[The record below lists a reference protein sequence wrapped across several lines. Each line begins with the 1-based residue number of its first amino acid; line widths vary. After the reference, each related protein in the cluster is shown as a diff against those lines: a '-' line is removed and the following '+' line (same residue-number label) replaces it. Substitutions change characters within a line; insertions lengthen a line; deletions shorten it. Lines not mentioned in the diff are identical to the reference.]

1 MTTSALLIG
10 AYRLDPTVRVGAW
23 IDQNLNTQNSNIR
36 MSNAKPMLGAFGVYS
51 PSGDN
56 TQWQVKA
63 AASYVEKDLDITRQQ
78 LLNTEA
84 GNGKTSFKGLAA
96 QLEVAYG
103 FAGILSNAVLS
114 PVAGIRYYSGRANDY
129 TEESTSSVQAPISYN
144 KVREIAGMA
153 FTGLKL
159 EGNLAQQ
166 FRYNL
171 SAGVETDIKR
181 NNPTYSGT
189 SSIYGLTSFSLQG
202 NSSPRDTR
210 GYASVGASYLI
221 DKTQSINFG
230 VYYRQDQFK
239 KVESVST
246 VLTYTVGL

>member
-1 MTTSALLIG
+1 
-10 AYRLDPTVRVGAW
+10 
-23 IDQNLNTQNSNIR
+23 

-103 FAGILSNAVLS
+103 FAGVLSNAVLS
-114 PVAGIRYYSGRANDY
+114 PVAGIRYYSGRTNDY
-129 TEESTSSVQAPISYN
+129 TEESTSSVQVPISYN

-153 FTGLKL
+153 FAGLKL

-189 SSIYGLTSFSLQG
+189 SSMYGLTSFNLQG

-210 GYASVGASYLI
+210 GYGSVGASYLI